1 MAGRKPKKPVNKD
14 AWLAT
19 YGDMITLILVFF
31 VLLYSMSTLDQEK
44 YRLLVKA
51 FSANPETLEQI
62 ALEESLE
69 KGEYMDTKPGAQT
82 GAGEFEHTVGGNDAE
97 KQVEDLQELY
107 EYLKQYVEQNQ
118 LQDSMQV
125 AQGDDMVYIRFMSTL
140 FFEPDRAVL
149 KSGGTDI
156 LDKVGIAL
164 HDVEPTVAVI
174 RIDGHTAESSGSII
188 DDRDLS
194 TERANV
200 VLKYLERNYIEDSS
214 KLVAGGYGRYRPI
227 APNDTEENMAQ
238 NRRVEILISKS
249 DQLKEELDK
258 IYEKDKEANEK
269 EVTDSK
275 SKE

>member
-1 MAGRKPKKPVNKD
+1 M
-14 AWLAT
+14 
-19 YGDMITLILVFF
+19 
-31 VLLYSMSTLDQEK
+31 
-44 YRLLVKA
+44 
-51 FSANPETLEQI
+51 
-62 ALEESLE
+62 
-69 KGEYMDTKPGAQT
+69 
-82 GAGEFEHTVGGNDAE
+82 
-97 KQVEDLQELY
+97 
-107 EYLKQYVEQNQ
+107 
-118 LQDSMQV
+118 
-125 AQGDDMVYIRFMSTL
+125 
-140 FFEPDRAVL
+140 
-149 KSGGTDI
+149 
-156 LDKVGIAL
+156 
-164 HDVEPTVAVI
+164 
-174 RIDGHTAESSGSII
+174 
-188 DDRDLS
+188 S